1 MSPKSDN
8 TGMRNRALFQEADDK
23 TDVNCPP
30 EDKKRFYAL
39 RCLAMVVCLLLFRS
53 IRKLISRGIGLVII
67 FVMMLKASRY
77 YSDYLGSL
85 EYMAPI
91 IEVERV
97 CPKATYDTL
106 DTPGSA
112 GQICLTTLTDE
123 KHRSTSQKLLGWRN
137 YQGVLGFSWKNKQD
151 YANKH
156 GYSLFDESDQVDE
169 SRPPGWSKIL
179 ATRRLLKE
187 ENCSWVFWLD
197 ADTIIMDSDR
207 RVEEFI
213 PSDPT
218 KDFVITSDLNNTKYN
233 NGVWLIRNSEWGHD
247 FLDSWWSMTTYIHPV
262 GMASSGDQHS
272 MNALLQERDELSEKG
287 HGVKPPQCTFN
298 SFTNMVKPF
307 EQAEQLLVANIT
319 EQSYYMSE
327 YYYHKGDFLAHA
339 AGVENKVG
347 VLKKMLQLAT

>member
-1 MSPKSDN
+1 MSPKSGN
-8 TGMRNRALFQEADDK
+8 GGMRNRALFQSGETSDD
-23 TDVNCPP
+23 NGPS
-30 EDKKRFYAL
+30 EEKKRFHAL
-39 RCLAMVVCLLLFRS
+39 RCFTIVIGLVLFRS
-53 IRKLISRGIGLVII
+53 VRKLISRGIGLTIV
-67 FVMMLKASRY
+67 FVMVVAGQLKAHRY
-77 YSDYLGSL
+77 YCDYLGSL
-85 EYMAPI
+85 AYMAPI
-91 IEVERV
+91 VEVERV
-97 CPKATYDTL
+97 CPKAAYETL
-106 DTPGSA
+106 NTPGSA
-112 GQICLTTLTDE
+112 GHICLTTLTDE
-123 KHRSTSQKLLGWRN
+123 KHRSTSQQLLGWRN
-137 YQGVLGFSWKNKQD
+137 YQGILGFSWKNKQD

-156 GYSLFDESDQVDE
+156 GYSLFDESEQVDK

-197 ADTIIMDSDR
+197 ADTVIMDSDR

-247 FLDSWWSMTTYIHPV
+247 FLDSWWSMTTWIKPV

-272 MNALLQERDELSEKG
+272 MNALLQERDEFADKG

-298 SFTNMVKPF
+298 SFTNMVQPW
-307 EQAEQLLVANIT
+307 EQAVVNIT

-347 VLKKMLQLAT
+347 VLKKMLQLAK